1 MTGHRRAR
9 EGRRQPLSWHSGKSL
24 DANPVRRAPAAAAA
38 GKSDKRRQRG
48 TPGASRLL
56 PKPSPGLGMRSVWTS
71 VCSPPG
77 SRPRVPDA
85 PCGARPVGTDG
96 RGCRPRGRWVF
107 RVPWT
112 VPASS
117 RTHSPTAVKVT
128 MLHLYPP
135 HSPPQKNLS
144 AIPNEPESCKINNKR
159 TQGRG
164 VWKPPRKADPG
175 GLSCGE
181 TGLVPFPGSWH
192 LCSLSNV
199 VSYTGG
205 AWSRSDLR
213 TSRF

>member
-1 MTGHRRAR
+1 MR
-9 EGRRQPLSWHSGKSL
+9 P
-24 DANPVRRAPAAAAA
+24 APAAAAA

-56 PKPSPGLGMRSVWTS
+56 LKPSPGLGMRSAWTS

-77 SRPRVPDA
+77 SRAGGPGRPDVPLRSTFPGPRVPDA

-117 RTHSPTAVKVT
+117 RTHSPTGVKVT

-135 HSPPQKNLS
+135 HSPPK
-144 AIPNEPESCKINNKR
+144 KIFLQYRMSPKVVKSTTRGHKAETSGNPP
-159 TQGRG
+159 GRQI
-164 VWKPPRKADPG
+164 PG